1 MNELFE
7 DKTPQIEQGHQVNVK
22 QGRKYNRSERR
33 KGLFV
38 IRNLTNGQFVKKDF
52 INKKFVDVQ
61 LKECSVFTWDNVVKA
76 VGEILVNAP
85 NANVEVRM
93 VKKSKTSNKLIYQ

>member
-7 DKTPQIEQGHQVNVK
+7 DKTPTIEQGHHVTVK
-22 QGRKYNRSERR
+22 QGRTYNRSERR

-38 IRNLTNGQFVKKDF
+38 IRNLTNNRFVKKDF
-52 INKKFVDVQ
+52 VNKKFVDVD
-61 LKECSVFTWDNVVKA
+61 LKDSSVFTWDNVVKA

-85 NANVEVRM
+85 NAKVEVRM
-93 VKKSKTSNKLIYQ
+93 VKRSKTSKKLIFE